1 MPHNLGRVVPIFLI
15 LGVAITLG
23 MFLNSETKETPP
35 NQAYSATFNGN
46 LYVRSVERLD
56 DTGYSTE
63 VLVCSLKDQRVKVEA
78 DVPEWIDSNVA
89 FYITYSHLDYL
100 GLLWDEI
107 REELVNETSKDW
119 NIGSFELV
127 KPDPKK
133 VTYSEGRFTYSDH
146 LKKGQCTVFSFKG
159 VFKELPNVVYL
170 RDGKEL
176 PLPEASLTKQS
187 GWLFFAR
194 VPEGYDGWN
203 ASVMIPRRLGRSK
216 EFEKAYMEYFRGL
229 LGQVGKRVVT
239 EEELDHIKIADEP
252 VPPDEYCAELR
263 ANGSEVSSTR
273 LMGSSGLYS
282 DGNYYSFEYS
292 GKDGEM
298 ISVSFTSNGC
308 NPAVWFTFAGNLM
321 GTGTT
326 VREGEHARS
335 IFGVFSNFSVYNGD
349 GDGPLMLDSEGFL
362 VLDSIVEP

>member
-1 MPHNLGRVVPIFLI
+1 M
-15 LGVAITLG
+15 
-23 MFLNSETKETPP
+23 
-35 NQAYSATFNGN
+35 
-46 LYVRSVERLD
+46 RSVERLD

-63 VLVCSLKDQRVKVEA
+63 LLVCSLKDQDVKVEA
-78 DVPEWIDSNVA
+78 VVPKWIDSSVA
-89 FYITYSHLDYL
+89 FYIAYSHLDYL
-100 GLLWDEI
+100 GLLWGEI
-107 REELVNETSKDW
+107 REELANETSKDW

-133 VTYSEGRFTYSDH
+133 ITYSKGRFTYSDH

-176 PLPEASLTKQS
+176 PLPEASLTKRS
-187 GWLFFAR
+187 DWLFFAR
-194 VPEGYDGWN
+194 VPEGYEGWN
-203 ASVMIPRRLGRSK
+203 ASVMIPKRLGRSK
-216 EFEKAYMEYFRGL
+216 EFEKAYMEYFREL

-239 EEELDHIKIADEP
+239 EEELGHIKIPDEP
-252 VPPDEYCAELR
+252 IPPGEYCAELR

-308 NPAVWFTFAGNLM
+308 NPAIWFTFAGNLM

-326 VREGEHARS
+326 VLEGEHARS
-335 IFGVFSNFSVYNGD
+335 IFGVFSNFSVYNEN
-349 GDGPLMLDSEGFL
+349 GDGPLFVDSSGYV
-362 VLDSIVEP
+362 VLDFIVEP